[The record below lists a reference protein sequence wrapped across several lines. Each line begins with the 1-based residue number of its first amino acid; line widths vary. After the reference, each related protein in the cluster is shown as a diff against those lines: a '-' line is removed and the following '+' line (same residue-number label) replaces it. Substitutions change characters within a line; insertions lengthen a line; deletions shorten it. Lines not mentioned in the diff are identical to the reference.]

1 MKHQVVCSGKVLS
14 THKSHA
20 LAERALERWMKKHRE
35 ERRARRAQNEF
46 LYMIDECFSSED
58 EVEIPVYTIRTIR
71 P

>member
-1 MKHQVVCSGKVLS
+1 
-14 THKSHA
+14 
-20 LAERALERWMKKHRE
+20 MKKHRE
-35 ERRARRAQNEF
+35 KRRARRAQDEF